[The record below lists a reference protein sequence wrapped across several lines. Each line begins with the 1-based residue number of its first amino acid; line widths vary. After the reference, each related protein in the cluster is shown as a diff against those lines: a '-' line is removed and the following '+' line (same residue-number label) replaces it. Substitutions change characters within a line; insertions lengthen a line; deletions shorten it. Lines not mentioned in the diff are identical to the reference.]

1 MSVVGRVGIGSIV
14 MAAALVIGSGAPGA
28 APPPKD
34 IVLTSIGAYDTP
46 FFDQGA
52 VEIAAYD
59 SKSQRAFLTFAS
71 LPRIEV
77 IDLSDP
83 ANPSLAHIISLTP
96 WGGADAHATSVAVH
110 NGVVAV
116 GRAAGRGRHRARQ
129 GRLLRRLREPS
140 QRRHR
145 RRAARHADLQPERQ
159 LRRHRRRGPAAQQLH
174 VRSGGQRQHHR
185 HARRRR
191 GAHAGRRHHRAASR
205 RSTRR
210 RRSTR
215 ASASSDLARPSP
227 RISSRNTW
235 RSRTTRRRP
244 G

>member
-1 MSVVGRVGIGSIV
+1 MSVAGRVGVGGIV
-14 MAAALVIGSGAPGA
+14 IAVALVIGSGAPGA

-83 ANPSLAHIISLTP
+83 TNPSLAHIINLTP
-96 WGGADAHATSVAVH
+96 WGGNDAHATSVAVH
-110 NGVVAV
+110 NGVVAAALPQGPEDTAPGKVVFFDAFGNHLSDVTV
-116 GRAAGRGRHRARQ
+116 GALPDMLTFSPNGSFVVTADEGQPLSDYSFDPEGSVSIIDMRGGAESS
-129 GRLLRRLREPS
+129 LRRTSPS
-140 QRRHR
+140 H
-145 RRAARHADLQPERQ
+145 
-159 LRRHRRRGPAAQQLH
+159 
-174 VRSGGQRQHHR
+174 
-185 HARRRR
+185 
-191 GAHAGRRHHRAASR
+191 ASR

-210 RRSTR
+210 PRLTR
-215 ASASSDLARPSP
+215 ASASSDLARPSL